1 MEDFLG
7 GGYMICSTQ
16 LNNQKSI
23 CKRMAMEHIYDPFLH
38 TTKPDFE
45 TTVNVAV

>member
-16 LNNQKSI
+16 LNNQQSI
-23 CKRMAMEHIYDPFLH
+23 CKRMAMEHNYMIPFCIPLNQIL
-38 TTKPDFE
+38 KQQ
-45 TTVNVAV
+45 

>member
-16 LNNQKSI
+16 LNNQQSI
-23 CKRMAMEHIYDPFLH
+23 CKRMAMERI
-38 TTKPDFE
+38 
-45 TTVNVAV
+45 